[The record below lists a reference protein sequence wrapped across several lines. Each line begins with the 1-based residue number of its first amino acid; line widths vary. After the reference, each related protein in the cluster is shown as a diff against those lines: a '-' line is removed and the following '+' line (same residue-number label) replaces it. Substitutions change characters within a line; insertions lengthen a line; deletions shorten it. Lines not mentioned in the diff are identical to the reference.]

1 MCGVLLRFRTYY
13 IAILSDIEKAFLQVG
28 IQESERDVTRFLWF
42 KDPTRPDKV
51 NGNLCV
57 YRFCRVPFGIIC
69 SPFLLE
75 ATLQYHLKQ
84 DGSDIASLSVMI
96 SMLTICQWGLTQ
108 FKRLVRF
115 MRRPKSFLKGHQ

>member
-1 MCGVLLRFRTYY
+1 VYY

-28 IQESERDVTRFLWF
+28 IQEGERDVTRFLWF
-42 KDPTRPDKV
+42 KDPSRPDKV

-84 DGSDIASLSVMI
+84 EGSDISLLIYNNICVDNLSIGADLVQEAYLIYKGAKIIFRRASMNL
-96 SMLTICQWGLTQ
+96 
-108 FKRLVRF
+108 RE
-115 MRRPKSFLKGHQ
+115 